1 MQFARDHEYELL
13 GVLRQ
18 CRSSSHS
25 ALGLFTWSTGERDV
39 GADIGLAQSALAVI
53 LSLELVARTL
63 EGNVMPFERT
73 PYPWGRD
80 SVVENAPHRP
90 VSMVSIPRCGFTL
103 ARPMDLG
110 ERLMKDFDGDSPC
123 IARYGPSRFVFE
135 LINEPTA

>member
-1 MQFARDHEYELL
+1 M
-13 GVLRQ
+13 
-18 CRSSSHS
+18 SM
-25 ALGLFTWSTGERDV
+25 
-39 GADIGLAQSALAVI
+39 I

-110 ERLMKDFDGDSPC
+110 ERLMKHFDGDSPC

-135 LINEPTA
+135 LIDEPTAREARYRELVRQHGPVCNTKQPNQELIHRITQARGSTR